1 MSLEL
6 TEYARALTAVFREPL
21 CQVKHIGFQ
30 KRGQCKDAHQLGVDS
45 PIATQNLAGRTG
57 DVGEAREEEINYGH
71 LLGQWPRNEGRTDV
85 AQKHH
90 DGKLCVNSY
99 RVVMS
104 WRTCIE
110 Q

>member
-57 DVGEAREEEINYGH
+57 DVGEAREEEVNNGH
-71 LLGQWPRNEGRTDV
+71 LLGQRPRDERRADV
-85 AQKHH
+85 A
-90 DGKLCVNSY
+90 
-99 RVVMS
+99 
-104 WRTCIE
+104 
-110 Q
+110 